1 MEACTNLVL
10 LCQSRNMV
18 GQFRKPY
25 LHRPI
30 KILHFLTPGKIQ
42 KRLNITSKYL
52 AFLTINLQ
60 AESPIKQGIFL
71 HVILFVL
78 QLHVYTETYSEL
90 CQISKAELFVKIVYG
105 FQLIFNRVLNM
116 PRRDF
121 ENENCNAKWIY
132 GNQCTYARKDS
143 GKKY

>member
-1 MEACTNLVL
+1 MIFLVLLKYSEIITVKTVTLYRKLYFFHSMSQKQEIEACTNLVL

-30 KILHFLTPGKIQ
+30 KILHFLTPGRIQ

-60 AESPIKQGIFL
+60 AELPIKQGIFL

-78 QLHVYTETYSEL
+78 
-90 CQISKAELFVKIVYG
+90 
-105 FQLIFNRVLNM
+105 
-116 PRRDF
+116 
-121 ENENCNAKWIY
+121 
-132 GNQCTYARKDS
+132 
-143 GKKY
+143 

>member
-30 KILHFLTPGKIQ
+30 KILHFLTPGRIQ

-60 AESPIKQGIFL
+60 AESPIKQEIFL
-71 HVILFVL
+71 HVILLVL
-78 QLHVYTETYSEL
+78 QLHVYTETYSEP
-90 CQISKAELFVKIVYG
+90 CQTSKTELFVKIIYG
-105 FQLIFNRVLNM
+105 FQLIFDKIRNM

-121 ENENCNAKWIY
+121 ENENCNEKWIY
-132 GNQCTYARKDS
+132 GNQCTYTRKDS